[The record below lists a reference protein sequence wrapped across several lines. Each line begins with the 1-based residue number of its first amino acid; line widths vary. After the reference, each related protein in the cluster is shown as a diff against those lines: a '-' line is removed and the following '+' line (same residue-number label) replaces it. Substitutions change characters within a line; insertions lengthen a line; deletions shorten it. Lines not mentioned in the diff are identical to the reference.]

1 MERLLLY
8 IQAKIKT
15 QHCLQR
21 RKVMSLKH
29 TQAVIR
35 KVKME
40 VNMKNSLP
48 ILVMLTLLVA
58 LPATAAWS
66 QSNDARQCM
75 ETCLEPAIKS
85 GDEDVIKQAV
95 KQCKAQCNPAPQG
108 YLKLDSAGSGMST
121 RSIGDCSEICR
132 SRFEQCLVN
141 GHSPEHC
148 SQVLEGCLDFC
159 LE

>member
-1 MERLLLY
+1 
-8 IQAKIKT
+8 
-15 QHCLQR
+15 
-21 RKVMSLKH
+21 MSLKH

-48 ILVMLTLLVA
+48 ILVMLALLVA
-58 LPATAAWS
+58 FPATAAWS

-95 KQCKAQCNPAPQG
+95 KQCKAQCNPEPLGSSQLG
-108 YLKLDSAGSGMST
+108 STSSGMST
-121 RSIGDCSEICR
+121 SSLGMCDEICR
-132 SRFEQCLVN
+132 SRFEQCFVN
-141 GHSPEHC
+141 GHSLEHC
-148 SQVLEGCLDFC
+148 SQVLEGCLDFHC

>member
-1 MERLLLY
+1 
-8 IQAKIKT
+8 
-15 QHCLQR
+15 
-21 RKVMSLKH
+21 MSLKH

-48 ILVMLTLLVA
+48 ILVMLALLVA

-66 QSNDARQCM
+66 QSNDSKQCM

-95 KQCKAQCNPAPQG
+95 KQCKAQCTP
-108 YLKLDSAGSGMST
+108 
-121 RSIGDCSEICR
+121 E
-132 SRFEQCLVN
+132 
-141 GHSPEHC
+141 SPGVFAARLRRQRHVD
-148 SQVLEGCLDFC
+148 QIHRRVLRNLPSHV
-159 LE
+159 